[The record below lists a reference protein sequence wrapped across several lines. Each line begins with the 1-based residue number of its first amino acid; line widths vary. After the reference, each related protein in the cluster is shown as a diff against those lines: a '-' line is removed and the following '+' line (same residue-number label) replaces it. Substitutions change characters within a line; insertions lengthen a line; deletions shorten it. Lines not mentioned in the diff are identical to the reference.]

1 MLVKQIDQTSLLADI
16 IPLARPGEC
25 KEPANS
31 PIQHA
36 KRNSSFV
43 EQDMSPSLLCSDPSA
58 NVDTAQLQNC
68 THHPTDYL
76 ALTRQSLECSYGYSF
91 GAVRQ
96 CLQFPWKLHDMLD
109 SAEREGY
116 EAIVSWLPDKH
127 SFKVHKPDDFA
138 KSIIPYYFK
147 LTKFKSFRRQINMW
161 GFERIKDG
169 PGKGGY
175 KHPNFVR
182 GVPSLCCL
190 MKRVKIK
197 GTATTS
203 NSNPAAGVVT
213 PQRSA
218 NKFNTRNEE
227 EHGSC
232 GTDWL
237 LTHETSLLKFA
248 QQVICASIPE
258 GINTET
264 FTPDEINDELITTFQ
279 TNYEAPIDW

>member
-1 MLVKQIDQTSLLADI
+1 
-16 IPLARPGEC
+16 
-25 KEPANS
+25 
-31 PIQHA
+31 
-36 KRNSSFV
+36 
-43 EQDMSPSLLCSDPSA
+43 
-58 NVDTAQLQNC
+58 LQNC
-68 THHPTDYL
+68 TQHPTDYL
-76 ALTRQSLECSYGYSF
+76 ALTRQSLECSYDYSF

-96 CLQFPWKLHDMLD
+96 CLQFPWKLHEMLD

-127 SFKVHKPDDFA
+127 SFKVHLPDVFA
-138 KSIIPYYFK
+138 KGIIPHYFK

-190 MKRVKIK
+190 MRRVKIK

-203 NSNPAAGVVT
+203 SSKNPVASVVT
-213 PQRSA
+213 IQRSA
-218 NKFNTRNEE
+218 DQLNTRNKE

-248 QQVICASIPE
+248 QQDVCASAPA
-258 GINTET
+258 GMNTET
-264 FTPDEINDELITTFQ
+264 FTPDEIIDELITTFR
-279 TNYEAPIDW
+279 TNYEARIER